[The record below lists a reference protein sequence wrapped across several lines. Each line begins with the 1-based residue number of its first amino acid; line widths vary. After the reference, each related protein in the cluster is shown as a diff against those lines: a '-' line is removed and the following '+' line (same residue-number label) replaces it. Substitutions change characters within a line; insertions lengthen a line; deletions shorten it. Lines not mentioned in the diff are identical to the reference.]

1 MAFRIDRCFGV
12 YGCLL
17 SHSAS
22 ASGARILVIRRPL
35 FSGGSTF
42 GFLVFV
48 PLYFYPRNNSPRK
61 SADVGLLSLHFYPRN
76 NSPRKSADVGLLSLL
91 IFFYHFTTLSLKKIL
106 YCSESPGIYL
116 PGVVQL

>member
-61 SADVGLLSLHFYPRN
+61 SADVGLLSL
-76 NSPRKSADVGLLSLL
+76 L